1 MTDPFREWDV
11 AYVLG
16 SLSPGDRQAYERHLD
31 SCPTCE
37 REVCLLVGTAGLL
50 SRVPADW
57 AVQSLQPSES
67 LQPSATLPATVLPR
81 LVRAARRR
89 RLVVTATA
97 VLVAAVI
104 GAVLAFLLFS

>member
-31 SCPTCE
+31 ACPSCE

-57 AVQSLQPSES
+57 AVQSLQPSE
-67 LQPSATLPATVLPR
+67 ALPDTVLPR
-81 LVRAARRR
+81 LVRAARRK

-104 GAVLAFLLFS
+104 GAVLTYLLCS

>member
-31 SCPTCE
+31 ACPSCE

-57 AVQSLQPSES
+57 AVQSLQPSE
-67 LQPSATLPATVLPR
+67 ALPATVLPR
-81 LVRAARRR
+81 LVRTARRR
-89 RLVVTATA
+89 RLAVTATA

-104 GAVLAFLLFS
+104 GAVLTYLLCS

>member
-31 SCPTCE
+31 ACPSCE

-57 AVQSLQPSES
+57 AVQSLQPSE
-67 LQPSATLPATVLPR
+67 TLPATVLPR

-104 GAVLAFLLFS
+104 GAVLTYLLCS

>member
-1 MTDPFREWDV
+1 VTDPFREWDV

-31 SCPTCE
+31 ACPSCE

-57 AVQSLQPSES
+57 AVQSLQPSE
-67 LQPSATLPATVLPR
+67 ALPVTVLPR

-89 RLVVTATA
+89 RLAVTATA

-104 GAVLAFLLFS
+104 GAVLTYLLCS